1 MTRIDFY
8 ILQDV
13 ELDAM
18 HRFACRLA
26 TKAMANGNEVH
37 IHASDSD
44 TAQAVDEL
52 LWIYPDQRFVPHS
65 VITEQSAQAAQADP
79 VNIGWEE
86 PKHIDDVLINISG
99 DVPGFFGRFDRVAE
113 IVVRSTR
120 DAGRDRYKFYRDRG
134 FPLFH
139 HELDDWETS

>member
-1 MTRIDFY
+1 VTRVDFY

-26 TKAMANGNEVH
+26 SKAMFNGNEVY
-37 IHASDSD
+37 IHAADDAAAKSLDD
-44 TAQAVDEL
+44 L
-52 LWIYPDQRFVPHS
+52 LWLYPEQRFVPHGL
-65 VITEQSAQAAQADP
+65 TADKTSAP
-79 VNIGWEE
+79 IHIGWEE
-86 PKHIDDVLINISG
+86 PRQIDDVLINLSG
-99 DVPGFFGRFDRVAE
+99 EVPGFFGRFDRVAE
-113 IVVRSTR
+113 IVVRATR

-139 HELDDWETS
+139 HELDDWEAP